1 MILGNILQLTKY
13 ICIASNIF
21 RSLSSLC

>member
-1 MILGNILQLTKY
+1 MILGSILQLTKY